1 LLRGDIKSR
10 YQSYAVARQWGFL
23 SANDI
28 RRFENMEPID
38 GGNVYLQPLNMTD
51 VSANVND
58 ANDAVE

>member
-1 LLRGDIKSR
+1 MAILKSR

>member
-1 LLRGDIKSR
+1 LRGDIKSR